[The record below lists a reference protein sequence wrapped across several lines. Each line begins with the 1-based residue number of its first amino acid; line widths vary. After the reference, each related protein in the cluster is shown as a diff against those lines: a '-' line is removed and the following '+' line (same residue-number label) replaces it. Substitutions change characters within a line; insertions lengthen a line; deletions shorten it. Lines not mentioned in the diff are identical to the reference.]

1 MININ
6 HLLKVT
12 AAWISIV
19 WTICFFLVGMM
30 PGVRPSFMM
39 YGWHTMMNFGENI
52 FNFSAFIYGLILW
65 NIIALAAVGLFA
77 WLYNN
82 IKK

>member
-1 MININ
+1 MDIK

-12 AAWISIV
+12 AAWVSIV
-19 WTICFFLVGMM
+19 WTACFTLVGMM
-30 PGVRPSFMM
+30 PGMRPTFMM
-39 YGWHTMMNFGENI
+39 YGWHTMMNFGGQNI
-52 FNFSAFIYGLILW
+52 FNLGAFVYGLILW
-65 NIIALAAVGLFA
+65 NIVALAAVGLFG